1 MLQYDCE
8 NEKREEGI
16 QLVGISLF
24 EYGMVIAASDGLLTF
39 FDTDEDGEFVQI
51 RRWKYRSEDFR
62 ENPVDV
68 IRGLQVLDT
77 ERFKMLSVQ
86 LANRNVLLIDMFKE
100 VYQQDKRD
108 DINMKLQEHEAIV
121 NSDEERA
128 RLSQQGKLEKDKAME
143 ARELEKEKITA
154 IGYKLIGNGFHAGE
168 ITEMHTC
175 L

>member
-1 MLQYDCE
+1 M
-8 NEKREEGI
+8 
-16 QLVGISLF
+16 
-24 EYGMVIAASDGLLTF
+24 
-39 FDTDEDGEFVQI
+39 
-51 RRWKYRSEDFR
+51 
-62 ENPVDV
+62 
-68 IRGLQVLDT
+68 LDT

-86 LANRNVLLIDMFKE
+86 LSNRNVLLIDMFKE

-121 NSDEERA
+121 NSEEERA
-128 RLSQQGKLEKDKAME
+128 RLSQQGKLEQNKAKE

-154 IGYKLIGNGFHAGE
+154 IGYKLIGNGFHSGE